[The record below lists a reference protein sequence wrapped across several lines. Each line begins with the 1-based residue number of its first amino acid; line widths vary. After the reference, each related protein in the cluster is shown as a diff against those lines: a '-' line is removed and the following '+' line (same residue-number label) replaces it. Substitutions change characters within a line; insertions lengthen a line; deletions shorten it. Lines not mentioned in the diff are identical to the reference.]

1 MKKNNYL
8 IANKLYFMK
17 SGYRTLFSFLLPI
30 AVAAGLSS
38 CTASGAKDEKHEPA
52 AAAANVLEAFP
63 LEKSNLS
70 SSIRIPGELVAF
82 QQVDLYAKVSS
93 FVKKLNVDVGS
104 TVVAGQLLA
113 TMEAPEMNAQLSG
126 AESRLKSQEA
136 IYLSSKATY
145 DRLLETSKTPGT
157 VSQNDLDQAFA
168 RQKSDLAQLEAARA
182 AHREVGD
189 NRNYLEIRAPFSG
202 VITARNVSA
211 GAYVGPSGKGSELP
225 IFTLQEQKKLRLVV
239 SVPESYITY
248 LGNNSE
254 VNFKV
259 ASLANKEFSGKVV
272 RMAGALDRKLRSQHI
287 EIDVQNDSK
296 ELLPGMI
303 VEVSLPLNSSASNF
317 VVPTSAVLNATTG
330 VFVIKVIDKKTTWVP
345 VTTGRT
351 DNGKTEV
358 FGDLKVGDVLVTT
371 AGEEVRNGA
380 PAGNVQVK

>member
-1 MKKNNYL
+1 
-8 IANKLYFMK
+8 MK
-17 SGYRTLFSFLLPI
+17 SGYRTLFSFLFPV
-30 AVAAGLSS
+30 AVAAGLAS
-38 CTASGAKDEKHEPA
+38 CTASGAKDEKHESA
-52 AAAANVLEAFP
+52 AASANVVEAFS

-82 QQVDLYAKVSS
+82 QQVDLYAKVNS
-93 FVKKLNVDVGS
+93 FVRKLYVDVGS

-157 VSQNDLDQAFA
+157 VSQNDLDLAFA

-189 NRNYLEIRAPFSG
+189 NRNYLEIRAPFGG

-239 SVPESYITY
+239 SVPEAYTTY
-248 LGNNSE
+248 LTEGNQ
-254 VNFKV
+254 VKFTV
-259 ASLANKEFSGKVV
+259 ASLANKAFEGKVV
-272 RMAGALDRKLRSQHI
+272 RMAGALDRKLRSQHT
-287 EIDVQNDSK
+287 EIDVQNDNK

-303 VEVSLPLNSSASNF
+303 VEVSLPLNSATSNF
-317 VVPTSAVLNATTG
+317 VVPSSAVLNSTKG
-330 VFVIKVIDKKTTWVP
+330 VYVIKIENKKTKWIP
-345 VTTGRT
+345 VTTGRS
-351 DNGKTEV
+351 DNGQTEV
-358 FGDLKVGDVLVTT
+358 FGPLQEGDTLVTT
-371 AGEEVRNGA
+371 ASEEVRDDAATPNVRVLREVSRKGA
-380 PAGNVQVK
+380 